1 VAPRS
6 AVGSGPP
13 GPLALAGPLA
23 LVGAG
28 SLGQAFAGLLARS
41 GQAVTLLATPATA
54 ERLRAAGCVRLAG
67 AAEAQVPVAAAPAPP
82 GTVGVTAAP
91 AALPAGAGLL
101 FTTKGHQLR
110 AAAAAVRA
118 AWPAAGDAAAWVGGV
133 QNGLAKD
140 DVLAAAFGPERL
152 VGAVTI
158 LGAER
163 RPDGPVFVTALGRTY
178 LGELDG
184 HPSARVASARLA
196 LEQAGIPAEAP
207 ADIRSV
213 LWSKACNAAGVF
225 GVSVLARVSG
235 PRLFGDPD
243 LLRAYLGLVRET
255 AALAA
260 AHGVVV
266 GDYTNFPIR
275 TYVSRPDE
283 ATVAALAGK
292 GFLAPAPGTPEFFPS
307 MTQDL
312 LAGRALEVDDVF
324 GDLVERADR
333 AGVAVPRLRFVR
345 DVLRGLD
352 PGRHP
357 R

>member
-1 VAPRS
+1 V
-6 AVGSGPP
+6 SG
-13 GPLALAGPLA
+13 LA

-28 SLGQAFAGLLARS
+28 SLGQTFAGLLARS
-41 GQAVTLLATPATA
+41 GQAVTLLATPGTA
-54 ERLRAAGCVRLAG
+54 ARLRAAGCVRLLG
-67 AAEAQVPVAAAPAPP
+67 AVDGAVPVAAAPAPP
-82 GTVGVTAAP
+82 GAVGVTADP
-91 AALPAGAGLL
+91 AALPAGAGVL

-110 AAAAAVRA
+110 PAVAAVRA

-133 QNGLAKD
+133 QNGMAKD

-152 VGAVTI
+152 VGAVCI

-163 RPDGPVFVTALGRTY
+163 SPDGPVFVTALGCTY
-178 LGELDG
+178 LGEMDG
-184 HPSARVASARLA
+184 RASPRVAAAIAA
-196 LEQAGIPAEAP
+196 LTRAGIPAEAA

-225 GVSVLARVSG
+225 GVSVLCRASG
-235 PRLFGDPD
+235 PRLFSDPD
-243 LLRAYLGLVRET
+243 LVRAYLGLVRET

-260 AHGVVV
+260 AHGVPA
-266 GDYTNFPIR
+266 GDYTNFTIR
-275 TYVSRPDE
+275 TFVSRPDE

-292 GFLAPAPGTPEFFPS
+292 GFLAPAPGTREFFPS

-333 AGVAVPRLRFVR
+333 AGVAVPRLRLVR
-345 DVLRGLD
+345 DLLRGLD

-357 R
+357 G